1 MGQITKP
8 LNFTACDTSL
18 YLYKR
23 KEILLA
29 LSRNTSIY
37 KQDNPEKLPMEVKR
51 KYILHCTDF
60 NKIGS

>member
-1 MGQITKP
+1 MAQITKP

-18 YLYKR
+18 HIYKR

-29 LSRNTSIY
+29 LSSNTSIY
-37 KQDNPEKLPMEVKR
+37 NPEKCPTEVC
-51 KYILHCTDF
+51 KYILHCNDF